1 MVVPVPSG
9 DHSERQVVPPATEP
23 KENDMTNLYLNEF
36 VAARR
41 IKDFHR
47 EAEIERLARG
57 ATRRSHTSKTKPG
70 RISRFVA
77 AVREPF
83 STPAQ
88 RELTFMPRLTDYP
101 FKNDAV

>member
-1 MVVPVPSG
+1 M
-9 DHSERQVVPPATEP
+9 VPPATEP
-23 KENDMTNLYLNEF
+23 KENDNQPYLNEF

-47 EAEIERLARG
+47 EAESERLARG

-77 AVREPF
+77 AVRAPSPRPR
-83 STPAQ
+83 STSPQA
-88 RELTFMPRLTDYP
+88 DYP